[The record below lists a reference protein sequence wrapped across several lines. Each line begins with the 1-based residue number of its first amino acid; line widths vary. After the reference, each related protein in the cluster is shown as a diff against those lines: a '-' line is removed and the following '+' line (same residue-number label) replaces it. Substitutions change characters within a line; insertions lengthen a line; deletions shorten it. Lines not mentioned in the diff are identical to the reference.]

1 MPTYK
6 NAYTILSDV
15 REGIN
20 EHSVAFVNATDTSGA
35 YTNAWLLTQI
45 NRAQKYLYNWLFI
58 RIPEVFLESED
69 LTGVDSVF
77 TLPVDFGVLK
87 VFTDDNYCKVY
98 EIKAD
103 QLKLKSSTGSDRLYY
118 RKGNTLVLDKAGVTD
133 AYRLWY
139 YRRARDLNQG
149 KAAAADTL
157 ATTAAVTA
165 DYYNGMI
172 IEDITGTQAATIT
185 DYSTDREITSDITLA
200 NNSYYGI
207 VSDLPEP
214 FHYLIAPKAILYVKQ
229 SPQSIEKPSRR
240 EIDDFNEDFTSVY
253 RAYAKTLDFSVSDM
267 FTDFEP
273 GMSHSMGI
281 VNN

>member
-1 MPTYK
+1 MPTYQ

-20 EHSVAFVNATDTSGA
+20 EYSSAFVNATDTSGA
-35 YTNAWLLTQI
+35 YTNAWLMTQI
-45 NRAQKYLYNWLFI
+45 NKAQKYIYNWLLI
-58 RIPEVFLESED
+58 RIPEIFLEYSD
-69 LTGVDSVF
+69 ITGSSSVY
-77 TLPVDFGVLK
+77 TLPADFGVLK
-87 VFTDDNYCKVY
+87 VFTDDNYRKVH

-103 QLKLKSSTGSDRLYY
+103 QLKFKEATGSDRLYY
-118 RKGNTLVLDKAGVTD
+118 RKGNTLVLDKDSMSDV
-133 AYRLWY
+133 YRLWY
-139 YRRARDLNQG
+139 YRKARDLNQG

-172 IEDITGTQAATIT
+172 IEDITGVQAATIT
-185 DYSTDREITSDITLA
+185 DYSTGRVITSTITLA

-240 EIDDFNEDFTSVY
+240 EVDDFSEDFTSVY
-253 RAYAKTLDFSVSDM
+253 RAYSANKEFNVSAI
-267 FTDFEP
+267 FTAFAP
-273 GMSHSMGI
+273 GVSPSMGI
-281 VNN
+281 VRS